1 MRSKFVNYIDIK
13 APLTCMLLVL
23 GVYPNVSSKSL
34 LVRQTFTS
42 YRLFIAALLV
52 TFALLVANSDLLKV
66 NFPQNALTR
75 SGFWIQYCS
84 RLILAAYILVLLVR
98 KRELIAEVH
107 DELANIQKNWPPR
120 IHPGHTILAKL
131 VLAAS
136 LFVALLTTPI
146 MIVLDA
152 YSDPKNNI
160 CVLWCAHLPG
170 LIIHCYV
177 TYMSFMKF
185 QGAQL
190 FDDLNHYFNLIR
202 ERLAIK
208 MQQSVNESWNH
219 RQDCICELH
228 KMFKM
233 HFRLT
238 KVIKKLHSIYS
249 NEYLLLVNLTMHGII
264 LLTYIII
271 LDLLRFRGQLG
282 LYPREHYFTEYWILV
297 EILDIGFIIISA
309 HELNVNGGREC
320 PLMHFITKIYKNVDD
335 CISLYSFQLL
345 VSKVSTSAAGILN
358 IEYSTLFLILG
369 TALKYV
375 FIILQFD
382 ASTNGR
388 KCM

>member
-1 MRSKFVNYIDIK
+1 
-13 APLTCMLLVL
+13 
-23 GVYPNVSSKSL
+23 
-34 LVRQTFTS
+34 
-42 YRLFIAALLV
+42 
-52 TFALLVANSDLLKV
+52 
-66 NFPQNALTR
+66 
-75 SGFWIQYCS
+75 
-84 RLILAAYILVLLVR
+84 
-98 KRELIAEVH
+98 
-107 DELANIQKNWPPR
+107 
-120 IHPGHTILAKL
+120 
-131 VLAAS
+131 
-136 LFVALLTTPI
+136 

-208 MQQSVNESWNH
+208 MQQSVNASWNH

-228 KMFKM
+228 KIFKM

-297 EILDIGFIIISA
+297 EILGNSFNDI
-309 HELNVNGGREC
+309 
-320 PLMHFITKIYKNVDD
+320 HFTCRFLFASCRYWIYNYLSTWIK
-335 CISLYSFQLL
+335 CERRPGMSLDAFHYKDLQKRRWLCRFHGESILL
-345 VSKVSTSAAGILN
+345 DYTIWSV
-358 IEYSTLFLILG
+358 
-369 TALKYV
+369 YV
-375 FIILQFD
+375 
-382 ASTNGR
+382 
-388 KCM
+388 